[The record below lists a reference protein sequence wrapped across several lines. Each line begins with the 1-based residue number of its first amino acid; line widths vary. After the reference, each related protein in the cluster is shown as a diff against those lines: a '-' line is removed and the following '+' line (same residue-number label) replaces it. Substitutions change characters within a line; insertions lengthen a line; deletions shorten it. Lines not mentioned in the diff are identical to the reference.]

1 MSKLQIKGSLALL
14 SNRNFL
20 KLWLSQAFSQ
30 PAGHM
35 LNFVLVLRIFELSGS
50 NFIVSLLVALVTI
63 PPILF
68 SSMAGVLAD
77 SLNRKIIMVISNLLR
92 GIVVLGL
99 IFFGDSYQ
107 AILVL
112 AFIIAFISVFFGP
125 AESASIPTLTK
136 KENLF
141 SANSL
146 FLFTL
151 YASFLVGYSLA
162 GPSLVWFGEKTYY
175 FLVVLFFMAAL
186 MNSLLPSLNYHIKD
200 KEEIG
205 RNVKKSFKSV
215 FNKLREGLS
224 YIRHEPLL
232 LITILQIAF
241 VFSVERGVVA
251 LVPDF
256 ALNFL
261 HLNLDQISYFLIT
274 PVAIG
279 ALFGALLANKLKN
292 KVSKRKIITAGIF
305 VNAITLTLLPV
316 YEFIERQG
324 IDFGFSTNFYWLLIA
339 YVMIL
344 AFLSGMADVA
354 IIVSAQTM
362 LQEQSHSEKRGRV
375 FGNLSMLMNLIGL
388 PVILLVGYLATVYP
402 VGRIITVF
410 GILTFIVAIISWVVN
425 KKKLDPM
432 LETQ

>member
-1 MSKLQIKGSLALL
+1 MPKLQIKGSFALF
-14 SNRNFL
+14 SNHQFI

-50 NFIVSLLVALVTI
+50 NFIVSLLVALVTV

-68 SSMAGVLAD
+68 SSMAGVFAD
-77 SLNRKIIMVISNLLR
+77 SLNRKAIMIISNLLR

-99 IFFGDSYQ
+99 ISFGDSYH
-107 AILVL
+107 AILIL
-112 AFIIAFISVFFGP
+112 ALLVSFISVFFGP
-125 AESASIPTLTK
+125 AETASIPTLTK

-141 SANSL
+141 AANTL

-162 GPSLVWFGEKTYY
+162 GPFLVWFGEKTYY
-175 FLVVLFFMAAL
+175 FLVTLFFLAAL
-186 MNSLLPSLNYHIKD
+186 MNTLLPSLHYHVKD
-200 KEEIG
+200 KEEISKDI
-205 RNVKKSFKSV
+205 KKSFRTVSK
-215 FNKLREGLS
+215 KLREGLS
-224 YIRHEPLL
+224 FIRHQPLIL
-232 LITILQIAF
+232 VTVLQIAF

-261 HLNLDQISYFLIT
+261 HLNIDQISYFLIT
-274 PVAIG
+274 PVALG
-279 ALFGALLANKLKN
+279 ALFGALIANRLKE
-292 KVSKRKIITAGIF
+292 KVSKRKIITIGIF

-316 YEFIERQG
+316 YQFIEKQG
-324 IDFGFSTNFYWLLIA
+324 TDFGFSANFYWLLMG

-362 LQEQSHSEKRGRV
+362 LQEETHSEKRGRV

-388 PVILLVGYLATVYP
+388 PVILLVGYLASVYP

-410 GILTFIVAIISWVVN
+410 GILTFFVAITSWIVN

-432 LETQ
+432 FQ